1 MKKMELIYYQ
11 DETQAVLVGE
21 DDGIKIFATAKLPSE
36 EVSKAYGY
44 SSLRKALI
52 RTLCDIDY
60 IESEREGK
68 EVSCK
73 YLEELDY
80 LPDDA
85 KVSVKDVEITLE
97 DNRKYYRI
105 LERLKTGDCFESDIY
120 RDKDRVMASC
130 STDWEALSD
139 YDKNR
144 RAECYVAEYNTLEE
158 ALEVYGA
165 HDVIY
170 DAMNSSDV
178 LSIRKLSGLTRKE
191 FGEKFKIPYRTLQN
205 WELGEREAPEYL
217 VNLLRLAVEN
227 NW

>member
-1 MKKMELIYYQ
+1 MKKMELLYCQ
-11 DETQAVLVGE
+11 DGTQAVLAGE
-21 DDGIKIFATAKLPSE
+21 DDGIKIFATVKLPSKE
-36 EVSKAYGY
+36 ASKAYGY

-68 EVSCK
+68 EVNCR
-73 YLEELDY
+73 YLENLDY

-85 KVSVKDVEITLE
+85 KASIKDVEITLE

-120 RDKDRVMASC
+120 RDKDRAMASC
-130 STDWEALSD
+130 SADWEALSD

-170 DAMNSSDV
+170 DAMNPSDV

-217 VNLLRLAVEN
+217 VNLLKLAVEN